1 MANLRQEALETI
13 PATPG
18 VYLFK
23 DQDDNIIYV
32 GKAKNL
38 RPRVKSYF
46 QSSPGDG
53 RALFRIIVK
62 NTADIEMVVAAMEIC
77 YTQPQISGI
86 VIVSSDSD
94 FTPLAI
100 HLRERGK
107 LVLGYGKENSVSS
120 FIDACTHWTSV
131 DIDEED
137 KWV

>member
-46 QSSPGDG
+46 QASPGDG
-53 RALFRIIVK
+53 RSLFRIIVK
-62 NTADIEMVVAAMEIC
+62 NTADIEMVVAAMGQEC
-77 YTQPQISGI
+77 RVEDVH
-86 VIVSSDSD
+86 VIV
-94 FTPLAI
+94 FNEALM
-100 HLRERGK
+100 K
-107 LVLGYGKENSVSS
+107 VSCN
-120 FIDACTHWTSV
+120 AC
-131 DIDEED
+131 
-137 KWV
+137 